1 MRLEND
7 LSNLTWK
14 AMVEL
19 PKLISGDAW
28 ERQTTGGVVLSGEE
42 KVNVDNFFIEVLLWE
57 VKRWCMESNYI
68 LRAGVDVL
76 QDFVMGAV
84 EETWHKS

>member
-42 KVNVDNFFIEVLLWE
+42 KVNVDNFFIEVLL
-57 VKRWCMESNYI
+57 
-68 LRAGVDVL
+68 
-76 QDFVMGAV
+76 
-84 EETWHKS
+84 